1 MQIVLGYDVE
11 NTIML
16 LYVSIS
22 INLGPVVKHMHNKNN
37 SNVVKGLKY
46 VDFTAVFPPVWM
58 WINLSTSLKPLKLRN
73 IADMHL
79 STTVAGHTNVW
90 PIGMLQIL
98 KNVVTGNKSTHSII
112 ASLFSLFLFV

>member
-46 VDFTAVFPPVWM
+46 VDFTAVFPPV
-58 WINLSTSLKPLKLRN
+58 
-73 IADMHL
+73 
-79 STTVAGHTNVW
+79 
-90 PIGMLQIL
+90 
-98 KNVVTGNKSTHSII
+98 
-112 ASLFSLFLFV
+112 

>member
-46 VDFTAVFPPVWM
+46 VDFTVVFPPVWM
-58 WINLSTSLKPLKLRN
+58 CINLSTSLKPLKLRN

-79 STTVAGHTNVW
+79 SATVAGHTNVW
-90 PIGMLQIL
+90 SIGMLQIL
-98 KNVVTGNKSTHSII
+98 KNVVTGNKSKHSII
-112 ASLFSLFLFV
+112 GSLFSLFLFV